1 MKTLVSQFIAVI
13 AAILAGFVFVMP
25 VAVPVHGVDI
35 TWYDGTGFWDET
47 GKWFPAQL
55 PGVGDNVT
63 LNVAADLYTITHRSG
78 NDTIRT
84 ITNDEIVV
92 VNGGSSLTILLGGTN
107 TRTLQTGGA
116 SAGTLNLN
124 GGTLTNTGGTLV
136 ADADGVINL
145 SGTTILNGTLL
156 TSGTGVI
163 TTPSGGASQNTAT
176 LNGVT
181 IASGSTFVGAP
192 NSLTTL
198 VGTITNNGTLALAAS
213 VAGSAGFYLSGT
225 VTLAGSGAV
234 TLGNSSGNYIGGSGA
249 SQLINAAGHTIQG
262 SGNIGLDQAIITNAG
277 LIVANQPTLL
287 EINPR
292 SGTTVLTN
300 TGTLRATNSAT
311 LQLTGPGNFD
321 NAGGTI
327 EAQNGSTVQ
336 LVSGPVI
343 IGGTLLT
350 SGTGVITTPSGGAS
364 QNTATLNGVT
374 IATGSTFVGAP
385 NSLTTLVGTI
395 TNNGTLALAST
406 GQAADLYVF
415 QEVTL
420 TGSGVMTL
428 SNSSGN
434 RITGS
439 AASSRLINAAGHTIE
454 GAGQIGLNATAI
466 TNEGLIVANQP
477 TGIVIDPSG
486 NGLTNTGTLRVNAGS
501 TLRVTD
507 NLTNFSGTTLTGGT
521 YNVYGTAGSPG
532 TMRLANANIVTNAA
546 TILLDG
552 PNSNLLRDDGVTNA
566 LAGFA
571 TNAAAGHFTIQ
582 NGRNF
587 DTAGNFSNAGIVT
600 IGNASTFTVHGT
612 PTNSGELQ
620 LRGGTFAA
628 FQGLTN
634 SGNANGFGIVQPLIS
649 NTGSVIANGGTLTAN
664 TGISGTTG
672 TVQTNAGGTL
682 AISLSSTAG
691 TLINNGA
698 LSLGTNSFTVHSDY
712 QNANFG
718 TGNSFNA
725 RASVSGTGQII
736 GNNASQTITGDVAAA
751 GANTWTMNLGNMRGG
766 TSQTLSYQ
774 IANNGTGASIRG
786 AIQTGAP
793 GIGNI
798 TDSRLSGTGVTDGI
812 FGPIAAGGNSGN
824 LGVTFNATS
833 AGSLAG
839 QSIAVVSNFSN
850 LPTQIINLSGTTS
863 ALAVGNATPSTPQNL
878 GNFHVGT
885 APAAINFNV
894 TNTTP
899 SSTYAERL
907 GIASATTTGNFSA
920 TNNLGSGLIVG
931 GATSNN
937 AVGVQVSGG
946 VAGVNSG
953 NLAIQY
959 LTNGT
964 NIDPSFVSQNANLQ
978 NISVQAT
985 GYDLAQATLGNLNFG
1000 NILVGSGS
1008 VQQALSVSNAAGPYR
1023 EGLNASFGTITNNGA
1038 GTYTT
1043 NGASITNLV
1052 AGSSDNTTM
1061 VVTLNPTTAGNID
1074 GTFQILLAS
1083 NGASTSG
1090 LGITNLTPGTVLAS
1104 GTISGVAGNLAQ
1116 AGPHTPEPVN
1126 LGNVRL
1132 GAVAPSQTLSIAN
1145 VAADPAEGLNASIS
1159 TASTGLT
1166 ASGSF
1171 TGLVAGTTNSTSLTV
1186 GMTNMNTAGSRN
1198 GTATI
1203 TLASDGAYN
1212 SGVATPLGTQTV
1224 NVTGGVYQ
1232 VAQPMLASD
1241 TIVLAN
1247 RHVGDAAT
1255 QALSITNTSAAPAGY
1270 QEGLNASFSGTST
1283 GNVTATGSVALLG
1296 QGATNNTSLIVGID
1310 TSSAGAKSG
1319 TAALA
1324 LQSDGSGT
1332 SGLGTLNLTN
1342 QTVNVSGNVYRLASA
1357 VINNAGSFGF
1367 GNVHVGDTV
1376 QQALSITNNVAN
1388 DGYSEKLNASFGS
1401 TTDGRITTSGS
1412 INQLGANVIDASSM
1426 VLGVNTSAAG
1436 VVNGTATVNFASDGT
1451 GTSGLGITSLPS
1463 QNVTVTANIQADVY
1477 RYANPVIQTGQPIDF
1492 GNIRIGTA
1500 VTSQVLSIKNDVPND
1515 GFSEKLNASANGT
1528 TGGVTASGSFNLLA
1542 PQGVNSTD
1550 ILVGLNTSVA
1560 GNRSGVA
1567 TINFAS
1573 DGTGTSGLGITSL
1586 PSQDVQVT
1594 GNVYRLANPQLN
1606 TTSVNLVARVGDT
1619 APSANISITNTSPD
1633 IYTEGLNVTRG
1644 ATAAGF
1650 ASSGSISILAAG
1662 ATSTSAVQVA
1672 LSTATAGTFAGGTQA
1687 LDFVSTGAGTTGAP
1701 DVSVGSG
1708 SVNLNGKVYT
1718 PAKANVNT
1726 SSIDFGIVHVGD
1738 VVTAK
1743 NVAVT
1748 NSAAVTALND
1758 VLVGSINAGPS
1769 PFSASGNLPTAG
1781 LGAGQTNNT
1790 SLNVALGTGT
1800 AGNFTGQASVAL
1812 ASHNAD
1818 MADLPL
1824 GTSSIDLIAQVN
1836 NYANPVFD
1844 KLSGDGSFS
1853 QLGATFTLDFGT
1865 LLLNSGLESA
1875 ALQVLNNVAAPAD
1888 WLNGS
1893 FDLTGVSVFDLS
1905 GFSSFS
1911 NIAAGSAFAG
1921 LSVGFNPTQLG
1932 DFSDTVTLHPTSG
1945 NTSGY
1950 DGALSD
1956 IHLVLQ
1962 GHVTGQVSVPEPSAL
1977 LLVVVGLMGI
1987 RLMRKKF
1994 RG

>member
-1 MKTLVSQFIAVI
+1 
-13 AAILAGFVFVMP
+13 
-25 VAVPVHGVDI
+25 
-35 TWYDGTGFWDET
+35 
-47 GKWFPAQL
+47 
-55 PGVGDNVT
+55 
-63 LNVAADLYTITHRSG
+63 
-78 NDTIRT
+78 
-84 ITNDEIVV
+84 
-92 VNGGSSLTILLGGTN
+92 
-107 TRTLQTGGA
+107 
-116 SAGTLNLN
+116 
-124 GGTLTNTGGTLV
+124 
-136 ADADGVINL
+136 
-145 SGTTILNGTLL
+145 
-156 TSGTGVI
+156 
-163 TTPSGGASQNTAT
+163 
-176 LNGVT
+176 GVT
-181 IASGSTFVGAP
+181 IAS
-192 NSLTTL
+192 
-198 VGTITNNGTLALAAS
+198 
-213 VAGSAGFYLSGT
+213 
-225 VTLAGSGAV
+225 
-234 TLGNSSGNYIGGSGA
+234 
-249 SQLINAAGHTIQG
+249 
-262 SGNIGLDQAIITNAG
+262 
-277 LIVANQPTLL
+277 
-287 EINPR
+287 
-292 SGTTVLTN
+292 
-300 TGTLRATNSAT
+300 
-311 LQLTGPGNFD
+311 
-321 NAGGTI
+321 
-327 EAQNGSTVQ
+327 
-336 LVSGPVI
+336 
-343 IGGTLLT
+343 
-350 SGTGVITTPSGGAS
+350 
-364 QNTATLNGVT
+364 
-374 IATGSTFVGAP
+374 GSTFVGAP

-634 SGNANGFGIVQPLIS
+634 SGNA
-649 NTGSVIANGGTLTAN
+649 
-664 TGISGTTG
+664 TG

-736 GNNASQTITGDVAAA
+736 GNNASQTITGDVVVA

-798 TDSRLSGTGVTDGI
+798 TDSRLSGTGVTAGI

-899 SSTYAERL
+899 SSAYAERL

-920 TNNLGSGLIVG
+920 TNNLGYGLIAG

-1104 GTISGVAGNLAQ
+1104 GTISGAAGNLAQ

-1319 TAALA
+1319 TAA
-1324 LQSDGSGT
+1324 Q
-1332 SGLGTLNLTN
+1332 
-1342 QTVNVSGNVYRLASA
+1342 
-1357 VINNAGSFGF
+1357 
-1367 GNVHVGDTV
+1367 
-1376 QQALSITNNVAN
+1376 
-1388 DGYSEKLNASFGS
+1388 
-1401 TTDGRITTSGS
+1401 
-1412 INQLGANVIDASSM
+1412 
-1426 VLGVNTSAAG
+1426 
-1436 VVNGTATVNFASDGT
+1436 
-1451 GTSGLGITSLPS
+1451 
-1463 QNVTVTANIQADVY
+1463 
-1477 RYANPVIQTGQPIDF
+1477 
-1492 GNIRIGTA
+1492 
-1500 VTSQVLSIKNDVPND
+1500 
-1515 GFSEKLNASANGT
+1515 
-1528 TGGVTASGSFNLLA
+1528 
-1542 PQGVNSTD
+1542 
-1550 ILVGLNTSVA
+1550 
-1560 GNRSGVA
+1560 
-1567 TINFAS
+1567 
-1573 DGTGTSGLGITSL
+1573 
-1586 PSQDVQVT
+1586 
-1594 GNVYRLANPQLN
+1594 
-1606 TTSVNLVARVGDT
+1606 
-1619 APSANISITNTSPD
+1619 
-1633 IYTEGLNVTRG
+1633 
-1644 ATAAGF
+1644 
-1650 ASSGSISILAAG
+1650 
-1662 ATSTSAVQVA
+1662 
-1672 LSTATAGTFAGGTQA
+1672 
-1687 LDFVSTGAGTTGAP
+1687 
-1701 DVSVGSG
+1701 
-1708 SVNLNGKVYT
+1708 
-1718 PAKANVNT
+1718 
-1726 SSIDFGIVHVGD
+1726 
-1738 VVTAK
+1738 
-1743 NVAVT
+1743 
-1748 NSAAVTALND
+1748 
-1758 VLVGSINAGPS
+1758 
-1769 PFSASGNLPTAG
+1769 
-1781 LGAGQTNNT
+1781 
-1790 SLNVALGTGT
+1790 
-1800 AGNFTGQASVAL
+1800 
-1812 ASHNAD
+1812 
-1818 MADLPL
+1818 
-1824 GTSSIDLIAQVN
+1824 
-1836 NYANPVFD
+1836 
-1844 KLSGDGSFS
+1844 
-1853 QLGATFTLDFGT
+1853 
-1865 LLLNSGLESA
+1865 
-1875 ALQVLNNVAAPAD
+1875 
-1888 WLNGS
+1888 
-1893 FDLTGVSVFDLS
+1893 
-1905 GFSSFS
+1905 
-1911 NIAAGSAFAG
+1911 
-1921 LSVGFNPTQLG
+1921 
-1932 DFSDTVTLHPTSG
+1932 
-1945 NTSGY
+1945 
-1950 DGALSD
+1950 
-1956 IHLVLQ
+1956 
-1962 GHVTGQVSVPEPSAL
+1962 
-1977 LLVVVGLMGI
+1977 
-1987 RLMRKKF
+1987 
-1994 RG
+1994 